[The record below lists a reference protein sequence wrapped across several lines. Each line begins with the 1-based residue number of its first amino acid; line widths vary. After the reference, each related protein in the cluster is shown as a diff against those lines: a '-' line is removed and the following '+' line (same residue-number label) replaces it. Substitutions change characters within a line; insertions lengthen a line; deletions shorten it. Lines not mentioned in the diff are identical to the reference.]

1 MMNRFLYITSIVLLS
16 TICACQKKEQENIA
30 KPTARI
36 EIESPQQQQK
46 VLAGMSLPIQA
57 HIKGEVT
64 LHGYEVFIVDK
75 YSFDTLYY
83 VDNHTHATDIQVSEI
98 WTDTLTRVADLI
110 VYIRTEINHQGST
123 VSDSV
128 TIKSVL

>member
-1 MMNRFLYITSIVLLS
+1 MMNRFLYIASIVLLS
-16 TICACQKKEQENIA
+16 TICACQKNEQENIA

-36 EIESPQQQQK
+36 EIKSPQQQQK
-46 VLAGMSLPIQA
+46 VLAGTLLPIQA
-57 HIKGEVT
+57 HIKGEAT